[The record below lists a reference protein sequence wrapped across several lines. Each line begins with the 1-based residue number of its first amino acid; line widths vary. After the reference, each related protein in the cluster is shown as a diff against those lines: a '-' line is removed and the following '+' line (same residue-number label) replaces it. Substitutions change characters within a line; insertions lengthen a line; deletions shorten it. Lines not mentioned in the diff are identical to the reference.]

1 MKKVTLL
8 ISITLSFF
16 LITELLYSQK
26 QNYPSKPK
34 DGQTEMVDT
43 RIDNMGYWTEM
54 AEKGLV
60 PVAPVKPYEP
70 AVYTGSQID
79 AISVAKDDSPDVP
92 VTELTNV
99 TQSENSIFVN
109 PADNEFLLNSN
120 NSTSWNG
127 SSAGTLYGANSFML
141 DDAGLNWYGSEQG
154 AGGSNSGDPTTAI
167 NLDGSRMYVNFISNS
182 GGQGIAYSTNNGA
195 NWSYVSAAPNP
206 GSMADKNHMWIDNSP
221 VSPHEGNLYVAWT
234 AFGGSNNENIEIV
247 KSTDGGVNWSPT
259 PINISSAVNA
269 GSHDQG
275 VNLQTGPDGEIYA
288 CWSVY
293 DSWPSDETAI
303 GFAKSTDG
311 GVTFEPASR
320 IISNI
325 RGIRTSE
332 TSKTMR
338 VNSFP
343 VMAAD
348 ISGGQFNGNMYIVWS
363 NIGVPGI
370 NTGNDIDVYIVR
382 SENQG
387 ATWST
392 PVKVNQ
398 DPSGEG
404 KEHYFPWITCDPET
418 GILSVIFYDDRNV
431 SSHQCE
437 VYCANSFDAGETWED
452 FKVSDVSFTPAPIN
466 GLASNYMGDYLGISA
481 RGGYAYPV
489 WTDNRTGQ
497 FMTWV
502 SPYITNYLPNPTDL
516 NITLNDETG
525 EITLIWQFEGTK
537 DFLCFNIYRDG
548 NLLGTTTDTTYSDIL
563 PDYGVY
569 TYGVTAMYDDG
580 ESVPASGS
588 IQWGD
593 AHIAIEPVAINQSL
607 VIDSSIIRIMTIEN
621 VGELELIYQISPEI
635 TSKKGGK
642 DYCSASG
649 GCDEYISRVILGDI
663 DNVSDCAGYADYTD
677 LSTMLNMDET
687 YDITVEN
694 GNVYPSDD
702 LGVWIDWNQDQD
714 FSDPGENVVCEI
726 NNSGQGTYSFTVPA
740 DATPGETRM
749 RVRIKYIGSDCGDP
763 CGTTTYGE
771 VEDYSVYVLGW
782 LIVDPLADTIQ
793 AGESQDIQV
802 TLDATDLEE
811 GIYTADLNI
820 TSNDPD
826 NPLVTVPVNLLVGED
841 IPTLVAWAD
850 PAEICS
856 GESSQLNADVTGGS
870 GNYTYS
876 WTSDPPGFISDEANP
891 IVTPED
897 TTTYFIEVNDGLF
910 TIYDSTSVAV
920 APMPGVCE
928 TPTGE
933 TQLCQNEQNT
943 TYNTTGAV
951 YALSYIWNLLPEEAG
966 TISGGGTVGI
976 VNWNFEFLGQALI
989 TVTGVND
996 CGNGEPSQELVIT
1009 VNPLPEVSLMI
1020 LYDSVCI
1027 NTVPFELTGGLPED
1041 GIYTGNGV
1049 NNGLFYPEDAG
1060 LGFHTLTYTYT
1071 DANGCENYAQDSIY
1085 VGECLGINEIVNGI
1099 HFEIFPNPSNG
1110 EFTVRFNESLGMTN
1124 VTVMNMLNEIV
1135 FEGKT
1140 EIVTG
1145 KSFNIDLSGN
1155 SEGVYFVQIKS
1166 DKTELVRKIIIR

>member
-1 MKKVTLL
+1 MKKATLL

-127 SSAGTLYGANSFML
+127 SSAGTLYGANSFMS

-221 VSPHEGNLYVAWT
+221 VSPHEGNLYIAWT

-247 KSTDGGVNWSPT
+247 KSTDGGLNWSPT

-275 VNLQTGPDGEIYA
+275 VNLQTGPNGEIYA

-404 KEHYFPWITCDPET
+404 KEHY
-418 GILSVIFYDDRNV
+418 
-431 SSHQCE
+431 
-437 VYCANSFDAGETWED
+437 
-452 FKVSDVSFTPAPIN
+452 
-466 GLASNYMGDYLGISA
+466 
-481 RGGYAYPV
+481 
-489 WTDNRTGQ
+489 
-497 FMTWV
+497 
-502 SPYITNYLPNPTDL
+502 
-516 NITLNDETG
+516 
-525 EITLIWQFEGTK
+525 
-537 DFLCFNIYRDG
+537 
-548 NLLGTTTDTTYSDIL
+548 
-563 PDYGVY
+563 
-569 TYGVTAMYDDG
+569 
-580 ESVPASGS
+580 
-588 IQWGD
+588 
-593 AHIAIEPVAINQSL
+593 
-607 VIDSSIIRIMTIEN
+607 
-621 VGELELIYQISPEI
+621 
-635 TSKKGGK
+635 
-642 DYCSASG
+642 
-649 GCDEYISRVILGDI
+649 
-663 DNVSDCAGYADYTD
+663 
-677 LSTMLNMDET
+677 
-687 YDITVEN
+687 
-694 GNVYPSDD
+694 
-702 LGVWIDWNQDQD
+702 
-714 FSDPGENVVCEI
+714 
-726 NNSGQGTYSFTVPA
+726 
-740 DATPGETRM
+740 
-749 RVRIKYIGSDCGDP
+749 
-763 CGTTTYGE
+763 
-771 VEDYSVYVLGW
+771 
-782 LIVDPLADTIQ
+782 
-793 AGESQDIQV
+793 
-802 TLDATDLEE
+802 
-811 GIYTADLNI
+811 
-820 TSNDPD
+820 
-826 NPLVTVPVNLLVGED
+826 
-841 IPTLVAWAD
+841 
-850 PAEICS
+850 
-856 GESSQLNADVTGGS
+856 
-870 GNYTYS
+870 
-876 WTSDPPGFISDEANP
+876 
-891 IVTPED
+891 
-897 TTTYFIEVNDGLF
+897 
-910 TIYDSTSVAV
+910 
-920 APMPGVCE
+920 
-928 TPTGE
+928 
-933 TQLCQNEQNT
+933 
-943 TYNTTGAV
+943 
-951 YALSYIWNLLPEEAG
+951 
-966 TISGGGTVGI
+966 
-976 VNWNFEFLGQALI
+976 
-989 TVTGVND
+989 
-996 CGNGEPSQELVIT
+996 
-1009 VNPLPEVSLMI
+1009 
-1020 LYDSVCI
+1020 
-1027 NTVPFELTGGLPED
+1027 
-1041 GIYTGNGV
+1041 
-1049 NNGLFYPEDAG
+1049 
-1060 LGFHTLTYTYT
+1060 
-1071 DANGCENYAQDSIY
+1071 
-1085 VGECLGINEIVNGI
+1085 
-1099 HFEIFPNPSNG
+1099 
-1110 EFTVRFNESLGMTN
+1110 
-1124 VTVMNMLNEIV
+1124 
-1135 FEGKT
+1135 
-1140 EIVTG
+1140 
-1145 KSFNIDLSGN
+1145 
-1155 SEGVYFVQIKS
+1155 
-1166 DKTELVRKIIIR
+1166 